1 MEATYGVRPEVT
13 LETLDEDNMVELKE
27 WKIGI
32 TELID
37 KFDDAKLKQA
47 YELIRTLEWDG
58 CVSLFGLVVGE
69 RYTTLLLEILRYEIL
84 VVILQPWLQ

>member
-1 MEATYGVRPEVT
+1 MFLIEGVRERDWTNVVHYKYEQIWRQLMGGNPEVT

-47 YELIRTLEWDG
+47 YELIRTLE
-58 CVSLFGLVVGE
+58 
-69 RYTTLLLEILRYEIL
+69 
-84 VVILQPWLQ
+84 